1 MNGDEKW
8 FVCLLNLVE
17 LFTITVFV
25 HTVGIAAFTF
35 WSLLW
40 AARAVAAVSYVKHFF
55 EIMSFV
61 VDRF

>member
-25 HTVGIAAFTF
+25 HTVGIADHHSRQRQTNTKAQ
-35 WSLLW
+35 
-40 AARAVAAVSYVKHFF
+40 HNI
-55 EIMSFV
+55 EN
-61 VDRF
+61 

>member
-25 HTVGIAAFTF
+25 DIWGNSSSSLFLYILVELLTITV
-35 WSLLW
+35 
-40 AARAVAAVSYVKHFF
+40 
-55 EIMSFV
+55 
-61 VDRF
+61 